1 MQRIWP
7 QYYSDTHA
15 VLLVVDGSCQEKLA
29 AAAVALLE
37 LSQHPAI
44 KVCGGARGMGMGG
57 KRVGAAWMAWWWAES
72 PMWCSRTFGWK
83 EVALGRG

>member
-15 VLLVVDGSCQEKLA
+15 VLLVVDGSCQETLA

-37 LSQHPAI
+37 LSQDPAI
-44 KVCGGARGMGMGG
+44 KVGCDGWACG
-57 KRVGAAWMAWWWAES
+57 VW
-72 PMWCSRTFGWK
+72 
-83 EVALGRG
+83 L

>member
-37 LSQHPAI
+37 LSQDPAI
-44 KVCGGARGMGMGG
+44 KVGCDGWACG
-57 KRVGAAWMAWWWAES
+57 VW
-72 PMWCSRTFGWK
+72 
-83 EVALGRG
+83 L